1 MKKLNFADLYLEKI
15 ILAVALLLALAGIYL
30 LVFSSPNRVEINNR
44 EMNPGDVPEL
54 LTAKADDL
62 RIAINSPQQLPP
74 ISLPEH
80 AVILA
85 SRDAAR
91 PAARASLEPIGSIGS
106 IEGGQL
112 QNLDPY
118 DLPMPPLAR
127 DAVARQGTAVLELT
141 GDDTVDQPLLRL
153 LNVENEP
160 FDFRYVTVGA
170 TFDLADWR
178 NRLESGDPQVR
189 PAWWKEVLEDVTG
202 VYLERQELLD
212 PAKDEWS
219 EPVRLDPI
227 RPLDALPPDLD
238 VSANDDLEVQAAL
251 QAIRIE
257 QDFYR
262 QAPFVRVAQ
271 PYLLKDPFTELRS
284 DDEERDLED
293 LFSDLDF
300 IDKQLERIDQQI
312 ERMQGR
318 IPPGLVDRENKH
330 LDDRIETMDKINE
343 LIGESL
349 LDPTL
354 MAMPDRSAE
363 IAAYERGQQD
373 RRASRPQQRRDAG
386 VSEQM
391 MMERMMMEEQMMMA
405 EEMAMRGGGGDRAG
419 MMASRGSRSQF
430 NTRSRVQPRAQPQP
444 RRVDPRRFMS
454 EPDEI
459 ELEPEENPDEVRVWA
474 HDVTVEPGKTYRYRV
489 VVTVRNPLFRQTSV
503 PPEQKAENYDRLTLG
518 PSEEDL
524 HATADASSELGATV
538 WSNPVTIQPEL
549 YYFLVGS
556 QAKIAIVEV
565 WRVYDGRW
573 REAEFRVSPGDPI
586 GGTAEIEI
594 DEEKVAL
601 AMKADDIAVDVVSPQ
616 PGAVGGGVSEL
627 IVVSGTTGDLDAR
640 RTNAGKDVIDRI
652 KLLNENRVNEMI
664 EEVQDPSQF
673 AVRGAR

>member
-15 ILAVALLLALAGIYL
+15 ILALALLLALAGVYL

-44 EMNPGDVPEL
+44 EMNPGDIPQL
-54 LTAKADDL
+54 LTSKADEL
-62 RIAINSPQQLPP
+62 RAAVNSPQDLPEIP
-74 ISLPEH
+74 LPEH

-106 IEGGQL
+106 VEGGQL

-127 DAVARQGTAVLELT
+127 DAIARQGTAVLELT
-141 GDDTVDQPLLRL
+141 GDDSVDQPLLRL

-170 TFDLADWR
+170 TFDLAEWR

-189 PAWWKEVLEDVTG
+189 PAWWKEVLEDITG

-219 EPVRLDPI
+219 EPVRIEPI

-284 DDEERDLED
+284 DEEERDLED

-312 ERMQGR
+312 ERMGDR

-330 LDDRIETMDKINE
+330 LDDRVETMNEINE

-349 LDPTL
+349 LDPTR

-363 IAAYERGQQD
+363 IAAYERAQQD
-373 RRASRPQQRRDAG
+373 RRSSQQRRGSAM
-386 VSEQM
+386 SEQM
-391 MMERMMMEEQMMMA
+391 MMEQMMMEQMMMD
-405 EEMAMRGGGGDRAG
+405 EMSMMGDMSGRGARMGQPGRSA
-419 MMASRGSRSQF
+419 RTSQF
-430 NTRSRVQPRAQPQP
+430 NTRSRVQPRAQPQA
-444 RRVDPRRFMS
+444 RRVDPRRFMN
-454 EPDEI
+454 EPE
-459 ELEPEENPDEVRVWA
+459 ELEAEPEENPDEVSVWA
-474 HDVTVEPGKTYRYRV
+474 HDLTVEPGKTYRYRV
-489 VVTVRNPLFRQTSV
+489 VVTVRNPLFRQTAV
-503 PPEQKAENYDRLTLG
+503 EPEQKKENYDRLTLG

-524 HATADASSELGATV
+524 QATADASSELGATV

-565 WRVYDGRW
+565 WRVYDGKW

-601 AMKADDIAVDVVSPQ
+601 AMQADDIAVDVVSPQ

-627 IVVSGTTGDLDAR
+627 IVVSGKTGNLDAR